1 MEAGHFR
8 VLGSWSLELKEFDV
22 LYLPKIAIKG
32 QAMIDFLVGFTLESQ
47 PLAAVDPPRAKW
59 MWTIDMNGSS
69 KKMANCAVIIL
80 TSPKGLEVE
89 YALHFDFMVTNNET
103 AYESLLAGLNIVAMM
118 GASRVYVKSDSQL
131 VVNQVS
137 KSYLV
142 KEERMK
148 QYLAQVEELR
158 KIFKEFTTTHAM

>member
-1 MEAGHFR
+1 M
-8 VLGSWSLELKEFDV
+8 LGSWSLELKEFDV
-22 LYLPKIAIKG
+22 LYLPRIAIKG
-32 QAMIDFLVGFTLESQ
+32 QAMIDFLVGFTLDSQ
-47 PLAAVDPPRAKW
+47 PLATVDPPQAER

-69 KKMANCAVIIL
+69 NKMANFAIIIL

-89 YALHFDFMVTNNET
+89 YALRFDFMVTNNER
-103 AYESLLAGLNIVAMM
+103 AYEALLAGLNIVAML

-137 KSYLV
+137 RSYLV

-148 QYLAQVEELR
+148 QYLAQVEELW
-158 KIFKEFTTTHAM
+158 KIFKEFITTHAM